1 MASIVEYILIAVM
14 MVLCFFAHVRC
25 KINHIKQ
32 GWLLYLCDFC
42 FVIVMTMIVK
52 REMVVGT
59 YNLGLIWLIAI
70 ITVILAGLLLSDAIH
85 LAKMIN
91 DSKQS
96 R

>member
-1 MASIVEYILIAVM
+1 MASIVEYISIAVM

-59 YNLGLIWLIAI
+59 HNLGLIWLIAT
-70 ITVILAGLLLSDAIH
+70 ITVILASLLLSDAIH
-85 LAKMIN
+85 LAKMIK